1 MDHICR
7 IKFSERPTYVG
18 VDVVN
23 NVVIGQIVRRS
34 PKLRSS
40 KLDTNPLWRHTVA
53 TCDIYSA
60 EDYFS

>member
-1 MDHICR
+1 MKDT
-7 IKFSERPTYVG
+7 TYVG

-23 NVVIGQIVRRS
+23 NVVIGQIVRW
-34 PKLRSS
+34 SS